1 MTSRFRSLF
10 PYSGNELNDRAS
22 ASLDAASG
30 LMRYAAIGSRKCDL
44 GAIPRNRALN
54 KSSDMPTY

>member
-1 MTSRFRSLF
+1 MTSRVRSLF

-30 LMRYAAIGSRKCDL
+30 LTRYPAFGSRKRDL

-54 KSSDMPTY
+54 KSSDAPTY